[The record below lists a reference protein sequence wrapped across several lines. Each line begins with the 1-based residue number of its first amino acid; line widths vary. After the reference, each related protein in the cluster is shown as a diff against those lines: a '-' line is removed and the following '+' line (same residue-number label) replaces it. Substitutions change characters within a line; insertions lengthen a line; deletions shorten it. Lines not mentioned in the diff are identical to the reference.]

1 MVMNKSLKLSTSTLG
16 IVEIGSITAL
26 LAGDALQLSNFNFFI
41 NTLISVP
48 VLIIAITLILVKEF
62 GLICLVTPVV
72 FVLLTWIQYKGSTW
86 CLNNVFGQRAKLYD
100 QLGTY
105 INETIKGIKSIKFN
119 GWEDLSLSK
128 IMELRMAGQALTKI
142 FFAIHTFMSYVA
154 NLFPPVTTLI
164 IIWYTISTTNMTLAD
179 SYFLA
184 SITSLLFYP
193 GKTVVTGLDT
203 WNSVTIALR
212 RIDKFLSVEE
222 KKVNIEST
230 EVALGTL
237 KLRNL
242 TASWINQSTATSYN
256 YKGDFNSVSIKNIDF
271 NFEQGKLYAIVGNVG
286 SGKSSLLYSALGE
299 LEIKSGDIQ
308 INGSLAYVP

>member
-48 VLIIAITLILVKEF
+48 ILIIAITLILVLEF
-62 GLICLVTPVV
+62 GYICLVTPVV
-72 FVLLTWIQYKGSTW
+72 FVVLTWIQYKGSNW

-119 GWEDLSLSK
+119 GWEDLSLTK
-128 IMELRMAGQALTKI
+128 IMELRTAGQALTKI
-142 FFAIHTFMSYVA
+142 FFTIHTFMSYVA

-164 IIWYTISTTNMTLAD
+164 IIWYTMSTIGMTLPS

-203 WNSVTIALR
+203 CNSVTIALG
-212 RIDKFLSVEE
+212 RIDKFLDVEE
-222 KKVNIEST
+222 KKVNVKSE
-230 EVALGTL
+230 EV
-237 KLRNL
+237 
-242 TASWINQSTATSYN
+242 
-256 YKGDFNSVSIKNIDF
+256 
-271 NFEQGKLYAIVGNVG
+271 E
-286 SGKSSLLYSALGE
+286 
-299 LEIKSGDIQ
+299 
-308 INGSLAYVP
+308 